1 MENLRTRR
9 TVELLKWEEKLKK
22 LTNQPSFKQFKIFP
36 ENLVPVERAKVELT
50 LNRPIYMGFAILDLS
65 KRLMCDFYYKY
76 SDSTL
81 LFTNTVSLA
90 YQIQTDF
97 YADKHLFDF
106 SGYKKESPFYNDES
120 KKVIGKM
127 NDEFNE
133 EIIEEF
139 FWIEGEDVF
148 IENKERENEE
158 VKESEEERSQ
168 KEH

>member
-1 MENLRTRR
+1 M
-9 TVELLKWEEKLKK
+9 
-22 LTNQPSFKQFKIFP
+22 
-36 ENLVPVERAKVELT
+36 PVERAKVELT

-65 KRLMCDFYYKY
+65 KRLMYDFYHKY
-76 SDSTL
+76 PDSTL

-148 IENKERENEE
+148 IENKERQNEE
-158 VKESEEERSQ
+158 VKGREEERSQ
-168 KEH
+168 KGH

>member
-1 MENLRTRR
+1 MA
-9 TVELLKWEEKLKK
+9 VEL
-22 LTNQPSFKQFKIFP
+22 
-36 ENLVPVERAKVELT
+36 AKVELT

-65 KRLMCDFYYKY
+65 KRLMYDFYYKY

-106 SGYKKESPFYNDES
+106 SGYKKENPFYNDEG
-120 KKVIGKM
+120 KQVIGKM
-127 NDEFNE
+127 NDEVNE